1 MASTREKLKTAGVLY
16 KDMKFKN
23 IKADGEIDLDKM
35 TEFER
40 AMIEMMIELRLE
52 IARIKL

>member
-1 MASTREKLKTAGVLY
+1 
-16 KDMKFKN
+16 MKFKN